1 MHPDKYYAIPY
12 MNKDKPLLSSN
23 FSSVIY
29 TIYLTLEYYINIIR
43 FDINDLVLIIAS
55 LGISLSPTH
64 PAWPQIEHLMD
75 LDRPIKQGEPQPQMK
90 PLELPKLKQI
100 KK

>member
-1 MHPDKYYAIPY
+1 METTIKLDRQIDKDALYFIDWS
-12 MNKDKPLLSSN
+12 KLS
-23 FSSVIY
+23 
-29 TIYLTLEYYINIIR
+29 
-43 FDINDLVLIIAS
+43 DINDLVLIIAS

-75 LDRPIKQGEPQPQMK
+75 LDRPVKPGQPNQPEMK
-90 PLELPKLKQI
+90 ELQLPKLKMV

>member
-1 MHPDKYYAIPY
+1 MDEINKSKINMETTTTFKLDRQVDKEALYFIDWS
-12 MNKDKPLLSSN
+12 KL
-23 FSSVIY
+23 
-29 TIYLTLEYYINIIR
+29 R
-43 FDINDLVLIIAS
+43 DINDLVLIIAS

-90 PLELPKLKQI
+90 PLDLPKLKQI